1 MPRASTTN
9 FRSFSQVSTWAA
21 RGVRLEC
28 LAMRVLFPYRS
39 SSPYPSSFLSTQPPR
54 PRACKGPSN
63 PFRALRGFVLSTLG
77 MAIVAL
83 ASAQPVTPTL
93 TADARLVITGSRLP
107 MTQELLAADVVLLER
122 SDIEASTADSVAD
135 LLRREAGVQLSRNG
149 GPGQSTGAL
158 LRGAAAVNT
167 VVLVDG
173 VRIGSATLGFAQLDG
188 LSLAQ
193 VERIEVLRG
202 PASSLYG
209 ADAVGGV
216 VQIFTRQTPQRPGME
231 AAVGV
236 GGLGSREASLTLGGR
251 TGPWALSASA
261 GQERSRGVSALRP
274 GDRFGSHHPDAD
286 GFVLETAQAR
296 VGLEPAQGHRVG
308 LTLMRSRLDAQYDGS
323 DYLPPSYTADN
334 SGDFRSRLGTEVAS
348 LDWQGALRPGLSASA
363 RASHSVD
370 DLTTGGQV
378 LYRYKTVRDLQSVQ
392 VNHRLATRLDVSAAL
407 ERLDES
413 AKATGFAPDPQRRNI
428 AAVLA
433 LAGRQ
438 GDWSWQADLRRD
450 DPSHMSPVVTGRAG
464 FTRVVPSG
472 WRLRALMGTTF
483 RAPSFN
489 DLYYPG
495 YGVAMLSPER
505 GRSLEAGLDWRGGA
519 TSAGLTVYRNRVS
532 DMIGY
537 EADAALCPK
546 DPSYAYGC
554 ARNIARATLQGAS
567 LNAEHQ
573 MGPWGFKA
581 RLEFV
586 DAKDD
591 ASGQRLNRRAAHQ
604 SAWSM
609 NWKQGPWSWG
619 AQALHLGARPD
630 GGVMLAAETTLDLTA
645 QWTLNRHWALQLKAL
660 NVTDRD
666 LQPARDYQAPGRQ
679 MWLVLRHAGAL

>member
-1 MPRASTTN
+1 MRVSFPSHSPPAVSSPLAVGPRAYPRPSDPY
-9 FRSFSQVSTWAA
+9 RAA
-21 RGVRLEC
+21 RGLV
-28 LAMRVLFPYRS
+28 LAALG
-39 SSPYPSSFLSTQPPR
+39 T
-54 PRACKGPSN
+54 AC
-63 PFRALRGFVLSTLG
+63 A
-77 MAIVAL
+77 AL
-83 ASAQPVTPTL
+83 ASAQSVAAGPN
-93 TADARLVITGSRLP
+93 ADARLVITGSRLP
-107 MTQELLAADVVLLER
+107 MTQELLAADVVVIDR
-122 SDIEASTADSVAD
+122 ADIEASTADSVAD

-167 VVLVDG
+167 IVLVDG

-216 VQIFTRQTPQRPGME
+216 VQVFTRQAPQRPGLE
-231 AAVGV
+231 AELAA
-236 GGLGSREASLTLGGR
+236 GGLGSREASLTVGGR
-251 TGPWALSASA
+251 TGPWTLSASA

-296 VGLEPAQGHRVG
+296 VGLVPAPGHRVG

-323 DYLPPSYTADN
+323 DYLPPTYAADN
-334 SGDFRSRLGTEVAS
+334 SGDFRNRLATDVAA
-348 LDWQGALRPGLSASA
+348 LDWQGLLRPGLTVSA

-370 DLTTGGQV
+370 NLTTGGQV
-378 LYRYKTVRDLQSVQ
+378 LYRYKTVREQQSLQ
-392 VNHRLATRLDVSAAL
+392 VNHRLGSTLDASVAL

-413 AKATGFAPDPQRRNI
+413 AQASGFTPDPQRRNV

-433 LAGRQ
+433 LAGRN
-438 GDWSWQADLRRD
+438 GVWSWQADLRRD
-450 DPSHMSPVVTGRAG
+450 DPSQMGAVTTGRAG
-464 FTRVVPSG
+464 LTRMMAGG
-472 WRLRALMGTTF
+472 WRLRALAGSTF

-495 YGVAMLSPER
+495 YGVATLSPER
-505 GRSLEAGLDWRGGA
+505 GRSLEAGLDWRGEA
-519 TSAGLTVYRNRVS
+519 ASASLTVYRNRVS
-532 DMIGY
+532 GLIGY
-537 EADAALCPK
+537 EADAALCPA
-546 DPSYAYGC
+546 DPAYAYGC

-567 LNAEHQ
+567 LSGQRQIGAL
-573 MGPWGFKA
+573 GLKA

-591 ASGQRLNRRAAHQ
+591 ATGQRLSRRAAHQ
-604 SAWSM
+604 SSWSAD
-609 NWKQGPWSWG
+609 WTRGRWTWG
-619 AQALHLGARPD
+619 AHVLHLGARPD
-630 GGVMLAAETTLDLTA
+630 GGGMLAAETTADLSA
-645 QWTLNRHWALQLKAL
+645 QWKLNRHWALQAKVL

-666 LQPARDYQAPGRQ
+666 VQPARDYQGLGRQ
-679 MWLVLRHAGAL
+679 AWLVLRHAGNF

>member
-1 MPRASTTN
+1 MRVCYPSHIHPAGSSPAAVCPRAYPQPSGPS
-9 FRSFSQVSTWAA
+9 RAA
-21 RGVRLEC
+21 RGLV
-28 LAMRVLFPYRS
+28 LAVIG
-39 SSPYPSSFLSTQPPR
+39 
-54 PRACKGPSN
+54 A
-63 PFRALRGFVLSTLG
+63 
-77 MAIVAL
+77 AIAAL
-83 ASAQPVTPTL
+83 ASAQSLAEKSNP
-93 TADARLVITGSRLP
+93 DARLVITGSRLP
-107 MTQELLAADVVLLER
+107 MTQELLAADVVVIDR
-122 SDIEASTADSVAD
+122 ADIEASTADSVAD

-216 VQIFTRQTPQRPGME
+216 VQVFTRQALQRPGWE
-231 AAVGV
+231 AVLAA
-236 GGLGSREASLTLGGR
+236 GGLGSREASLAVGGR
-251 TGPWALSASA
+251 TGPWTLSASA

-296 VGLEPAQGHRVG
+296 VGLAPAPGHRVG
-308 LTLMRSRLDAQYDGS
+308 LTVMRSRLDAQYDGS
-323 DYLPPSYTADN
+323 DYLPPTYMADN
-334 SGDFRSRLGTEVAS
+334 SGDFRNRLATEVAA
-348 LDWQGALRPGLSASA
+348 LDWQGSLRPGLTVSA

-370 DLTTGGQV
+370 DLTTGGQL
-378 LYRYKTVRDLQSVQ
+378 LYRYKTVRDQQSLQVH
-392 VNHRLATRLDVSAAL
+392 HRLGSTLDASVAL
-407 ERLDES
+407 ERQDES
-413 AKATGFAPDPQRRNI
+413 AQATGFAPDPQRRNV

-438 GDWSWQADLRRD
+438 GEWSWQADVRRD
-450 DPSHMSPVVTGRAG
+450 DLSQMSPVVTGRG
-464 FTRVVPSG
+464 GLTLTWNSG
-472 WRLRALMGTTF
+472 WRVRGLLGTTF

-495 YGVAMLSPER
+495 YGVTTLSPER
-505 GRSLEAGLDWRGGA
+505 GRSLEAGLDWRGSA
-519 TSAGLTVYRNRVS
+519 MSAGLTLYRNRVS

-537 EADAALCPK
+537 EADATLCPR
-546 DPSYAYGC
+546 DPSYTYGC

-567 LNAEHQ
+567 LNVEHRS
-573 MGPWGFKA
+573 GPWGVKA

-586 DAKDD
+586 DAKDE
-591 ASGQRLNRRAAHQ
+591 ATGQRLSRRAAHQ
-604 SAWSM
+604 SAWGVDRQ
-609 NWKQGPWSWG
+609 QGRWSWG
-619 AQALHLGARPD
+619 AQVLHVGARPD
-630 GGVMLAAETTLDLTA
+630 AGAMLAAETTLDLTA
-645 QWTLNRHWALQLKAL
+645 RWRLDRHWALQLKAL

-666 LQPARDYQAPGRQ
+666 LQPALDYRAPGRQ
-679 MWLVLRHAGAL
+679 IWLVLRHAGSF

>member
-1 MPRASTTN
+1 
-9 FRSFSQVSTWAA
+9 VLAA
-21 RGVRLEC
+21 LG
-28 LAMRVLFPYRS
+28 
-39 SSPYPSSFLSTQPPR
+39 T
-54 PRACKGPSN
+54 AC
-63 PFRALRGFVLSTLG
+63 A
-77 MAIVAL
+77 AL
-83 ASAQPVTPTL
+83 ASAQSVAAGPN
-93 TADARLVITGSRLP
+93 ADARLVITGSRLP
-107 MTQELLAADVVLLER
+107 MTQELLAADVVVIDR
-122 SDIEASTADSVAD
+122 ADIEASTADSVAD

-167 VVLVDG
+167 IVLVDG

-216 VQIFTRQTPQRPGME
+216 VQVFTRQAPQRPGLE
-231 AAVGV
+231 AELAA
-236 GGLGSREASLTLGGR
+236 GGLGSREASLTVGGR
-251 TGPWALSASA
+251 TGPWTLSASA

-296 VGLEPAQGHRVG
+296 VGLVPAPGHRVG

-323 DYLPPSYTADN
+323 DYLPPTYAADN
-334 SGDFRSRLGTEVAS
+334 SGDFRNRLATDVAA
-348 LDWQGALRPGLSASA
+348 LDWQGLLRPGLTVSA

-370 DLTTGGQV
+370 NLTTGGQV
-378 LYRYKTVRDLQSVQ
+378 LYRYKTVREQQSLQ
-392 VNHRLATRLDVSAAL
+392 VNHRLGSTLDASVAL

-413 AKATGFAPDPQRRNI
+413 AQASGFTPDPQRRNV

-433 LAGRQ
+433 LAGRN
-438 GDWSWQADLRRD
+438 GVWSWQADLRRD
-450 DPSHMSPVVTGRAG
+450 DPSQMGAVTTGRAG
-464 FTRVVPSG
+464 LTRMMAGG
-472 WRLRALMGTTF
+472 WRLRALAGSTF

-495 YGVAMLSPER
+495 YGVATLSPER
-505 GRSLEAGLDWRGGA
+505 GRSLEAGLDWRGEA
-519 TSAGLTVYRNRVS
+519 ASASLTVYRNRVS
-532 DMIGY
+532 GLIGY
-537 EADAALCPK
+537 EADAALCPA
-546 DPSYAYGC
+546 DPAYAYGC

-567 LNAEHQ
+567 LSGQRQIGAL
-573 MGPWGFKA
+573 GLKA

-591 ASGQRLNRRAAHQ
+591 ATGQRLSRRAAHQ
-604 SAWSM
+604 SSWSAD
-609 NWKQGPWSWG
+609 WTQSGWTWG
-619 AQALHLGARPD
+619 AHVVHLGARPD
-630 GGVMLAAETTLDLTA
+630 GGGMLAAETTADLSA
-645 QWTLNRHWALQLKAL
+645 QWKLNRHWALQAKVL

-666 LQPARDYQAPGRQ
+666 VQPARDYQGLGRQ
-679 MWLVLRHAGAL
+679 AWLVLRHAGNF

>member
-1 MPRASTTN
+1 
-9 FRSFSQVSTWAA
+9 VLAA
-21 RGVRLEC
+21 LG
-28 LAMRVLFPYRS
+28 
-39 SSPYPSSFLSTQPPR
+39 T
-54 PRACKGPSN
+54 AC
-63 PFRALRGFVLSTLG
+63 A
-77 MAIVAL
+77 AL
-83 ASAQPVTPTL
+83 ASAQSVAAGPN
-93 TADARLVITGSRLP
+93 ADARLVITGSRLP
-107 MTQELLAADVVLLER
+107 MTQELLAADVVVIDR
-122 SDIEASTADSVAD
+122 ADIEASTADSVAD

-167 VVLVDG
+167 IVLVDG

-216 VQIFTRQTPQRPGME
+216 VQVFTRQAPQRPGLE
-231 AAVGV
+231 AELAA
-236 GGLGSREASLTLGGR
+236 GGLGSREASLTVGGR
-251 TGPWALSASA
+251 TGPWTLSASA

-296 VGLEPAQGHRVG
+296 VGLVPAPGHRVG

-323 DYLPPSYTADN
+323 DYLPPTYAADN
-334 SGDFRSRLGTEVAS
+334 SGDFRNRLATDVAA
-348 LDWQGALRPGLSASA
+348 LDWQGLLRPGLTVSA

-370 DLTTGGQV
+370 NLTTGGQV
-378 LYRYKTVRDLQSVQ
+378 LYRYKTVREQQSLQ
-392 VNHRLATRLDVSAAL
+392 VNHRLGSTLDASVAL

-413 AKATGFAPDPQRRNI
+413 AQASGFTPDPQRRNV

-433 LAGRQ
+433 LAGRN
-438 GDWSWQADLRRD
+438 GVWSWQADLRRD
-450 DPSHMSPVVTGRAG
+450 DPSQMGAVTTGRAG
-464 FTRVVPSG
+464 LTRMMAGG
-472 WRLRALMGTTF
+472 WRLRALAGSTF

-495 YGVAMLSPER
+495 YGVATLSPER
-505 GRSLEAGLDWRGGA
+505 GRSLEAGLDWRGEA
-519 TSAGLTVYRNRVS
+519 ASASLTVYRNRVS
-532 DMIGY
+532 GLIGY
-537 EADAALCPK
+537 EADAALCPA
-546 DPSYAYGC
+546 DPAYAYGC

-567 LNAEHQ
+567 LSGQRQIGAL
-573 MGPWGFKA
+573 GLKA

-591 ASGQRLNRRAAHQ
+591 ATGQRLSRRAAHQ
-604 SAWSM
+604 SSWSAD
-609 NWKQGPWSWG
+609 WTRGRWTWG
-619 AQALHLGARPD
+619 AHVLHLGARPD
-630 GGVMLAAETTLDLTA
+630 GGGMLAAETTADLSA
-645 QWTLNRHWALQLKAL
+645 QWKLNRHWALQAKVL

-666 LQPARDYQAPGRQ
+666 VQPARDYQGLGRQ
-679 MWLVLRHAGAL
+679 AWLVLRHAGNF

>member
-1 MPRASTTN
+1 MRVCYPSQSPPAVTSPAAVCPRAYPRPLDPS
-9 FRSFSQVSTWAA
+9 RAA
-21 RGVRLEC
+21 RGLV
-28 LAMRVLFPYRS
+28 LAALG
-39 SSPYPSSFLSTQPPR
+39 T
-54 PRACKGPSN
+54 AC
-63 PFRALRGFVLSTLG
+63 A
-77 MAIVAL
+77 AL
-83 ASAQPVTPTL
+83 ASAQSVAARPN
-93 TADARLVITGSRLP
+93 ADARLVITGSRLP
-107 MTQELLAADVVLLER
+107 MTQELLAADVVVIDR
-122 SDIEASTADSVAD
+122 ADIEASTADSVAD

-167 VVLVDG
+167 IVLVDG

-216 VQIFTRQTPQRPGME
+216 VQVFTRQALQRPGLE
-231 AAVGV
+231 AVLAA
-236 GGLGSREASLTLGGR
+236 GGLGSREASLTVGGR
-251 TGPWALSASA
+251 TGPWTLSASA

-296 VGLEPAQGHRVG
+296 VGLVPAPGHRVG

-334 SGDFRSRLGTEVAS
+334 SGDFRNRLATDVAA
-348 LDWQGALRPGLSASA
+348 LDWQGLLRPGLTVSA

-378 LYRYKTVRDLQSVQ
+378 LYRYKTVREQQSLQ
-392 VNHRLATRLDVSAAL
+392 VNHRLGSTLDASVAL

-413 AKATGFAPDPQRRNI
+413 AQASGFTPDPQRRNV

-438 GDWSWQADLRRD
+438 GSWSWQADLRRD
-450 DPSHMSPVVTGRAG
+450 DPSQMGAVTTGRAG
-464 FTRVVPSG
+464 LTRSMAGG
-472 WRLRALMGTTF
+472 WRLRALAGSTF

-495 YGVAMLSPER
+495 YGVATLSPER
-505 GRSLEAGLDWRGGA
+505 GRSLEAGLDWRGEA
-519 TSAGLTVYRNRVS
+519 ASASLTVYRNRVS
-532 DMIGY
+532 GLIGY
-537 EADAALCPK
+537 EADATLCPA
-546 DPSYAYGC
+546 DPAYAYGC

-567 LNAEHQ
+567 LSGQRQIGAL
-573 MGPWGFKA
+573 GLKA

-591 ASGQRLNRRAAHQ
+591 ATGQRLSRRAAHQ
-604 SAWSM
+604 SSWSAD
-609 NWKQGPWSWG
+609 WTQGRWTWG
-619 AQALHLGARPD
+619 AHVLHLGARPD
-630 GGVMLAAETTLDLTA
+630 GGGMLAAETTADLSA
-645 QWTLNRHWALQLKAL
+645 QWKLNRHWALQAKVL

-666 LQPARDYQAPGRQ
+666 VQPARDYQGLGRQ
-679 MWLVLRHAGAL
+679 TWLVLRHAGNF